1 MAETTVERT
10 CLPRIITVDDS
21 CGCTLTRANIQA
33 MTPEAFVALGNL
45 EVDMQ
50 RIIEQTKELRTIGVK
65 ENSLMDLLISRTIPR
80 GGSSVGKESVIQPF
94 TLKPQESNVNVNWF
108 KIISGAATTGAG
120 TGAIPASA
128 WDIVVNTGPSPFK
141 SALVNLEKYFLPGKY
156 ILVRYVDSAAGNIV
170 RTLNYK
176 VLSAV
181 NANGGGE
188 ERAKI
193 TLQPNVTDTKWATLS
208 GGEKLVYQPT
218 HGSVINL
225 ANSVSDYESWCYQYP
240 AENSRALR
248 AFWKQTIRRT
258 NCYNDEY
265 LKALGAPLTSSYFR
279 QFKEMPLA
287 KQRRIQGM
295 REERDYFNTVFFGD
309 EINEHQTTGDYANLP
324 QVQDPA
330 NPGCT
335 IEFKANTLGVRR
347 QLAECNRVVDL
358 AGGALDMDMVIGALY
373 NLKRNR
379 EISSGSIQ
387 VIDALTDRFTADSL
401 RQVFGSYY
409 KDKYGWEQTRF
420 AQLNQKITYGG
431 QIMFNHDMYDIP
443 EVGVQLA
450 VFNQDY
456 FNDNLAAH
464 AAPDVSAGRHFM
476 MLDWSDFG
484 IDLYGTNSATRQTNV
499 ADNLYNCVLT
509 PNVNHYQLNSQTIQ
523 VVVGDQNRSLWFE
536 NFSGDCPL
544 LTATPCNPVS

>member
-1 MAETTVERT
+1 MDETTVERT
-10 CLPRIITVDDS
+10 CDPRVVTVDDS
-21 CGCTLTRANIQA
+21 CGCTLTRANITA
-33 MTPEAFVALGNL
+33 LTPEDLVAFANK
-45 EVDMQ
+45 EIDMH
-50 RIIEQTKELRTIGVK
+50 RIIAQTKELRLIGVR
-65 ENSLMDLLISRTIPR
+65 ESGLMDLLMSRTISK
-80 GGSSVGKESVIQPF
+80 GSSSVGKESVISPF
-94 TLKPQESNVNVNWF
+94 TLLPQESNVNVNWF
-108 KIISGAATTGAG
+108 KIIAGAATTGAG

-128 WDIVVNTGPSPFK
+128 WDITVNTGPSPFK

-156 ILVRYVDSAAGNIV
+156 ILVRYVDSAAANVV

-188 ERAKI
+188 ERARI
-193 TLQPNVTDTKWATLS
+193 TLQPNVTDTKWATLTN
-208 GGEKLVYQPT
+208 GEKLVYQPT

-240 AENSRALR
+240 AENTRALR
-248 AFWKQTIRRT
+248 AFWKQTIRST
-258 NCYNDEY
+258 HCYNDEY
-265 LKALGAPLTSSYFR
+265 LKALSAPLTSSYFK
-279 QFKEMPLA
+279 QFKELPLA
-287 KQRRIQGM
+287 KQRRIQGL

-358 AGGALDMDMVIGALY
+358 QGGALDMDMVIGALY

-379 EISSGSIQ
+379 EISSGSIE
-387 VIDALTDRFTADSL
+387 VIDAFTDRFTADNL

-409 KDKYGWEQTRF
+409 KDKYGWDQTRF
-420 AQLNQKITYGG
+420 AQLNQKINYGG
-431 QIMFNHDMYDIP
+431 MVMFNHDLYDIP

-450 VFNQDY
+450 VFNEPY

-476 MLDWSDFG
+476 MLDWSDFE
-484 IDLYGTNSATRQTNV
+484 IQLYGTNSATRQTNI
-499 ADNLYNCVLT
+499 ADNLYNCVIT
-509 PNVNHYQLNSQTIQ
+509 PNVNHYQLNSKTIQ
-523 VVVGDQNRSLWFE
+523 VVVGDQNRSLWYE
-536 NFSGDCPL
+536 NFSDECPL